1 MTWVMVAVGG
11 AAGSLVRYGVAFS
24 MSRWIGNPVPMAT
37 AIVNVVGCAVAGI
50 LLGLTASQRLLLT
63 PEQRALVVSGVLGG
77 LTTFSGFGIDT
88 LVLVQDGRSATAAI
102 NVVAQVIVG
111 FAVLGLA
118 FAFARR

>member
-111 FAVLGLA
+111 FAVLGRA

>member
-63 PEQRALVVSGVLGG
+63 PEQRALLVSGVLGG

-88 LVLVQDGRSATAAI
+88 LVLIQDGRSATAAI